1 MLAQAGPRGFAY
13 TQIKTAPLGH
23 LAFCSL
29 SLWPR
34 LYTLHKATGD
44 TRLIHFSL
52 ALPICPQ
59 YSFFHIVRWSTS
71 LSLSLI
77 HFSLTLPICPQYSFF
92 TLSTDSLR
100 SHSPY
105 MPQYSFFTLFT
116 DSLQSHCPHMSQYS
130 FFYIVHWFTSV
141 SLSLYAPVLLF
152 SHCSLIHFSLTLP
165 ICPSTAFS
173 HFLLIH
179 FSPTVPIC
187 PSTAFSHCTL
197 FSSSFFLPSNAI

>member
-1 MLAQAGPRGFAY
+1 MLSVLLVVSLKSDSNKTVLLHSAAAVNDSLDRLIAFQFMLALAGPRGFAY
-13 TQIKTAPLGH
+13 SQIKTAPLGH

-44 TRLIHFSL
+44 T
-52 ALPICPQ
+52 
-59 YSFFHIVRWSTS
+59 
-71 LSLSLI
+71 SLI
-77 HFSLTLPICPQYSFF
+77 QFSLTLPICSQYSFF

-130 FFYIVHWFTSV
+130 FFHTVH
-141 SLSLYAPVLLF
+141 
-152 SHCSLIHFSLTLP
+152 
-165 ICPSTAFS
+165 
-173 HFLLIH
+173 
-179 FSPTVPIC
+179 
-187 PSTAFSHCTL
+187 
-197 FSSSFFLPSNAI
+197 